1 MGMVPV
7 RRLSAHAVE
16 IQLKRL
22 KPAAARRA
30 IRSAAAVYVRDG
42 YGDFEAASPREA
54 LDALPAGREVRA
66 IFYGTAV
73 GIILPG
79 PEEPQTPN
87 GRVLGAA
94 LGGRVI

>member
-30 IRSAAAVYVRDG
+30 IRSAAAVYVREG
-42 YGDFEAASPREA
+42 YGDFEAAS
-54 LDALPAGREVRA
+54 VRA

-79 PEEPQTPN
+79 PEEPQTPI
-87 GRVLGAA
+87 GHVLRTA
-94 LGGRVI
+94 LGGGRVI